1 MAQDIFMTLSQI
13 VLSTLE
19 MSQNAVI
26 TWVKY
31 DKSTDNDVTYIAQVW
46 SEMLSSARQTIILH
60 QDLIRY
66 SSAVT
71 VL

>member
-46 SEMLSSARQTIILH
+46 SEMLSSARQTINLH
-60 QDLIRY
+60 QDLISY